1 MSDITNTQTKIKKA
15 MYLDMY
21 SRYAAYKKK
30 TGKEPNIV
38 YIKPNQQGD
47 YIQLKQWN
55 NMRLRFDTWWKK
67 NGKQP
72 EYVVVNPK
80 GAAVSSSTST
90 SSKGSIQTA
99 CEKLLGS
106 FTTFTQFYN
115 KCKGRGYSYY
125 YNDIKTLSQE
135 SSTIANLNC
144 VDSTQLAYHLAK
156 EMGYEFHI
164 YRVKCTVSKS
174 GHVYG
179 GIKGKEFT
187 KLTKVDMAACM
198 SKSSQY
204 IIGNVW
210 CSDAKILA
218 IDEETWLKDDGVT

>member
-1 MSDITNTQTKIKKA
+1 MSQNLT
-15 MYLDMY
+15 YEEH
-21 SRYAAYKKK
+21 KKK
-30 TGKEPNIV
+30 CEQIMRSYFHNGTWPTAHFNGEAFTKSQYGDACKRVYDYVSKNDGNLPGKV
-38 YIKPNQQGD
+38 
-47 YIQLKQWN
+47 
-55 NMRLRFDTWWKK
+55 WWY
-67 NGKQP
+67 NS
-72 EYVVVNPK
+72 
-80 GAAVSSSTST
+80 ATT
-90 SSKGSIQTA
+90 TSKGPIQTA

-204 IIGNVW
+204 SIGNVW

>member
-1 MSDITNTQTKIKKA
+1 MSQNLTFEQH
-15 MYLDMY
+15 
-21 SRYAAYKKK
+21 KKK
-30 TGKEPNIV
+30 CEQIMRSYFHDGKWPTAHFNGEAFTKSQYGDACKRVYNYGIKNGGKEPDKV
-38 YIKPNQQGD
+38 
-47 YIQLKQWN
+47 
-55 NMRLRFDTWWKK
+55 WWY
-67 NGKQP
+67 N
-72 EYVVVNPK
+72 
-80 GAAVSSSTST
+80 STT
-90 SSKGSIQTA
+90 TTSKGPIQTA